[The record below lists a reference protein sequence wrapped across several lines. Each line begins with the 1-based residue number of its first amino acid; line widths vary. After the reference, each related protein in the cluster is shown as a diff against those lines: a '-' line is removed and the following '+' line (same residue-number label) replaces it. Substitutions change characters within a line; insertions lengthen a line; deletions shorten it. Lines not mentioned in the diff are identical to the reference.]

1 MKTIAVLFISLVSLF
16 FSPMICAQNYDSE
29 AETVEPLDAS
39 VSEYLYVDVYGTGNV
54 KFTMPIDKTITSQ
67 GTPVYTQIP
76 VKYGT
81 VPGVGILVTFSV
93 SKYAFITTS
102 DNQTFGISSG
112 EQKQIL
118 IKNLSYPQITIQFQ
132 N

>member
-29 AETVEPLDAS
+29 AETVEPMDAS

-67 GTPVYTQIP
+67 GTPV